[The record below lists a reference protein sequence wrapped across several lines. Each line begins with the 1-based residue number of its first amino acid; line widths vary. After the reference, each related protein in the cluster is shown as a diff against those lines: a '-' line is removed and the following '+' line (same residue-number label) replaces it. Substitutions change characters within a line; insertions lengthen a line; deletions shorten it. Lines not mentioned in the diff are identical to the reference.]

1 MSLEGGELWVILA
14 CLGKPNISLKEVK
27 LEYFKAKE
35 LLSNISPDGND
46 IEASIKIFNKGSEV
60 LANFFDK
67 WKGKKI
73 NPTDEELDLLEEAL
87 DEASLSLNSLATNY
101 PDLFS
106 VIDNQAAQKSLKE
119 NKWIVLKEKF
129 RREEKKEGISK
140 TKNDSESIFP
150 WLVAAFFFLTT
161 TILFI
166 TYKRKRK

>member
-1 MSLEGGELWVILA
+1 LA

-119 NKWIVLKEKF
+119 NK
-129 RREEKKEGISK
+129 
-140 TKNDSESIFP
+140 
-150 WLVAAFFFLTT
+150 
-161 TILFI
+161 
-166 TYKRKRK
+166 